1 MTKKAPSVFVCMPT
15 YDTMQVST
23 CLSLLKLMDK
33 FTQAQIK
40 STVSTFKCP
49 YVGYGRN
56 ILSALFME
64 SGFDY
69 QLFVDADVEFDPKD
83 VGRMILAEKD
93 MACVPYRKKTHDN
106 TIKFSVAFENF
117 NNISIDKFG
126 MTEIIGGPAGLTL
139 VKRNVYESL
148 MQKHPDLKINSAD
161 GISKEAK
168 KYMYNFWENT
178 FDSKQGN
185 WFGEDVSFCNLA
197 RNAGHKFYAV
207 VDGVTT
213 HHGNYGYKGSLI
225 DTFKKADEK
234 DN

>member
-1 MTKKAPSVFVCMPT
+1 MPT
-15 YDTMQVST
+15 YV
-23 CLSLLKLMDK
+23 
-33 FTQAQIK
+33 TQAKIK

-56 ILSALFME
+56 ILTALFME

-83 VGRMILAEKD
+83 VGRMI
-93 MACVPYRKKTHDN
+93 RKKTHDN
-106 TIKFSVAFENF
+106 TVKFSVAFENY
-117 NNISIDKFG
+117 NDINIDKLG
-126 MTEIIGGPAGLTL
+126 MTKIIGGPAGLTL
-139 VKRNVYESL
+139 IKRTVYQSL

-168 KYMYNFWENT
+168 EYMYNFWENT
-178 FDSKQGN
+178 FDSKQGH

-197 RNAGHKFYAV
+197 RNAGHEFYAV

-213 HHGNYGYKGSLI
+213 HHGNYGYKGALI